1 MEMFLFDSSLNSKKH
16 YFLTDNWRGRK
27 TAVDLDEGK
36 AVSQWQPFQRQWYM
50 SKSFWVFVEF
60 FEEERGGVVGGK
72 GLGKLQ
78 WSRVDLKSLFIKKR
92 DIEEIGTKVK

>member
-1 MEMFLFDSSLNSKKH
+1 
-16 YFLTDNWRGRK
+16 
-27 TAVDLDEGK
+27 
-36 AVSQWQPFQRQWYM
+36 M

-78 WSRVDLKSLFIKKR
+78 
-92 DIEEIGTKVK
+92 